1 MLRYIIEHQKEGS
14 MGFYLVFLGGM
25 RKIIF
30 PEILSAFRAF
40 AETGEWSKIDE
51 ARDMGYKKAG
61 EYATRLL
68 ELFQEK
74 RNATSLSES
83 IEGALLKDLLP

>member
-1 MLRYIIEHQKEGS
+1 MLRYIIENRKEGS
-14 MGFYLVFLGGM
+14 LGFYMVFLGGL
-25 RKIIF
+25 RKLIF
-30 PEILSAFRAF
+30 PEIVSAFQSF
-40 AETGEWSKIDE
+40 ARNGDWSRIDE
-51 ARDMGYKKAG
+51 ARVMGYKKAG

-74 RNATSLSES
+74 RNAASLSES